1 MAASKK
7 SQVKTLKTPMLFTHS
22 HPNSIISDQFRAIRA
37 NVHFL
42 TKEKKCKLFLI
53 TSPETGEGKST
64 VAANLAVSMAQK
76 KEKILLI
83 DANLRDPAI
92 QDIFDIP
99 NNGGLID
106 ILEFEKSFEE
116 VVNQTK
122 IENLDV
128 LTSGSPLSH
137 FVELLGI
144 NKMQNL
150 LTKLSACYNAILIDS
165 SSLLTSPETRVLSTY
180 CDGVILI
187 LKRDKTKMEKIEEAK
202 KVLDIAGAK
211 IVGAVM
217 NEK

>member
-1 MAASKK
+1 M
-7 SQVKTLKTPMLFTHS
+7 KTPILFTHS

-42 TKEKKCKLFLI
+42 TKEKTCKLFLI

-64 VAANLAVSMAQK
+64 MAANLAVSMAQK

-106 ILEFEKSFEE
+106 ILESEEPFEE
-116 VVNQTK
+116 VVHQTR
-122 IENLDV
+122 IENLDI
-128 LTSGSPLSH
+128 LTCGSFSIH
-137 FVELLGI
+137 FGELLG
-144 NKMQNL
+144 NKKMKNL
-150 LTKLSACYNAILIDS
+150 LAKLSACYDVVLIDS
-165 SSLLTSPETRVLSTY
+165 PSVLMSPETSLLSTY

-187 LKRDKTKMEKIEEAK
+187 LKRGNTKVEKIKEAK

>member
-1 MAASKK
+1 MAANKK
-7 SQVKTLKTPMLFTHS
+7 SQVKTLKTPILFTHS
-22 HPNSIISDQFRAIRA
+22 HPSSIISDQFRAIRA

-42 TKEKKCKLFLI
+42 TNEKTCKLFLI

-99 NNGGLID
+99 NKGGLID
-106 ILEFEKSFEE
+106 ILKSEESFEE
-116 VVNQTK
+116 VVNQTR

-137 FVELLGI
+137 FVELLVT
-144 NKMQNL
+144 NTMQNL

-187 LKRDKTKMEKIEEAK
+187 LKRAKTKMEQIEEAK

>member
-1 MAASKK
+1 MRPLAVSKK
-7 SQVKTLKTPMLFTHS
+7 SKVKTPILFTHS

-42 TKEKKCKLFLI
+42 TKEKTCKLFLI

-64 VAANLAVSMAQK
+64 TAANLAVSMAQK

-106 ILEFEKSFEE
+106 ILESEEPFEE
-116 VVNQTK
+116 VVHQTRV
-122 IENLDV
+122 ENLDI
-128 LTSGSPLSH
+128 LTCGSFSKH
-137 FVELLGI
+137 FGELLG
-144 NKMQNL
+144 NKKMKNL
-150 LTKLSACYNAILIDS
+150 LAKLSARYDVVLIDS
-165 SSLLTSPETRVLSTY
+165 PSVLMSPETSLLSTY

-187 LKRDKTKMEKIEEAK
+187 LKRGNTKVEKIKEAK

>member
-1 MAASKK
+1 MAVSKK
-7 SQVKTLKTPMLFTHS
+7 SKVKTMKTPILFTHS

-42 TKEKKCKLFLI
+42 TKEKTCKLFLI

-64 VAANLAVSMAQK
+64 TAANLAVSMAQK

-92 QDIFDIP
+92 QDIFDIS

-106 ILEFEKSFEE
+106 ILESEEPFEE
-116 VVNQTK
+116 VVHQTR
-122 IENLDV
+122 IENLDI
-128 LTSGSPLSH
+128 LTCGSFSTH
-137 FVELLGI
+137 FGELLG
-144 NKMQNL
+144 NKKMKNL
-150 LTKLSACYNAILIDS
+150 LAKLSARYDVVLIDS
-165 SSLLTSPETRVLSTY
+165 PSVLMSPETSLLSTY

-187 LKRDKTKMEKIEEAK
+187 LKRGNTKVEKIKEAK

>member
-1 MAASKK
+1 M
-7 SQVKTLKTPMLFTHS
+7 KTPILFTHS

-42 TKEKKCKLFLI
+42 TKEKTCKLFLI

-64 VAANLAVSMAQK
+64 TAANLAVSMAQK

-92 QDIFDIP
+92 QDIFDIS

-106 ILEFEKSFEE
+106 ILESEEPFEE
-116 VVNQTK
+116 VVHQTR
-122 IENLDV
+122 IENLDI
-128 LTSGSPLSH
+128 LTCGSFSTH
-137 FVELLGI
+137 FGELLG
-144 NKMQNL
+144 NKKMKNL
-150 LTKLSACYNAILIDS
+150 LAKLSACYNVVLIDS
-165 SSLLTSPETRVLSTY
+165 PSVLMSPETSLLSTY

-187 LKRDKTKMEKIEEAK
+187 LKRGNTKVEKIKEAK

>member
-1 MAASKK
+1 MAVSKK
-7 SQVKTLKTPMLFTHS
+7 SKVKTMKTPILFTHS

-42 TKEKKCKLFLI
+42 TKEKTCKLFLI

-64 VAANLAVSMAQK
+64 TAANLAVSMAQK

-92 QDIFDIP
+92 QDIFDIS

-106 ILEFEKSFEE
+106 ILESEEPFEE
-116 VVNQTK
+116 VVHQTR
-122 IENLDV
+122 IENLDI
-128 LTSGSPLSH
+128 LTCGSFSTH
-137 FVELLGI
+137 FGELLG
-144 NKMQNL
+144 NKKMKNL
-150 LTKLSACYNAILIDS
+150 LAKLSACYNVVLIDS
-165 SSLLTSPETRVLSTY
+165 PSVLMSPETSLLSTY

-187 LKRDKTKMEKIEEAK
+187 LKRGNTKVEKIKEAK